1 MPSVK
6 SIQQRIKSVK
16 NTRQI
21 TKAMEAVSATKMRR
35 AQRSALDGRPYA
47 LAALEMLRNVM
58 QRTEYRPELL
68 AEREVSRAVLV
79 VVTSDKGLAGAFNAS
94 VLRKAE
100 AWIVGHSQKYPVD
113 PVRSSITDS
122 RTSSQK
128 GEADLH
134 LGTSSNGDLSQ
145 TSNGVDIVTVGK
157 KARDYFQNRKANVV
171 KEFLEFGDYAEPNET
186 KPLSDFLLKGFMA
199 RQWDLVEIIYT
210 NFRSTLKQEVVIAR
224 IFPVNIEKIKQT
236 IENIIP
242 EHGRFANTTTNYSL
256 LTTNYE
262 YKLEPNPEVVLDALI
277 PHLIET
283 QIFHMILESNASE
296 HSARMVA
303 MKSASEN
310 AGDII
315 SELTLEYNK
324 SRQAGITRELTEIT
338 AGREA
343 LEG

>member
-1 MPSVK
+1 MSSVK

-47 LAALEMLRNVM
+47 LAALEMLGNVI
-58 QRTEYRPELL
+58 QKTEYRPELL
-68 AEREVSRAVLV
+68 AEREVDRAVLV
-79 VVTSDKGLAGAFNAS
+79 VITSDKGLAGALNAS

-100 AWIVGHSQKYPVD
+100 AWITEHNQQYPVD
-113 PVRSSITDS
+113 I
-122 RTSSQK
+122 
-128 GEADLH
+128 
-134 LGTSSNGDLSQ
+134 
-145 TSNGVDIVTVGK
+145 ITVGK

-171 KEFLEFGDYAEPNET
+171 KEFLEFGDHASPVET
-186 KPLSDFLLKGFMA
+186 QPLSDFLLKGFTA
-199 RQWDLVEIIYT
+199 HQWDLVEIIYT

-224 IFPVNIEKIKQT
+224 VFPLSLEKIKET
-236 IENIIP
+236 IAGIVP
-242 EHGRFANTTTNYSL
+242 ERGRYANTTDNLQLITDD
-256 LTTNYE
+256 YE
-262 YKLEPNPEVVLDALI
+262 YTLEPSSEAVLDALI
-277 PHLIET
+277 PHLLAT
-283 QIFHMILESNASE
+283 QIFHIILESNASE

-315 SELTLEYNK
+315 SELTLAYNK
-324 SRQAGITRELTEIT
+324 SRQANITRELTEIT

>member
-1 MPSVK
+1 MSSVK

-35 AQRSALDGRPYA
+35 SQRTALDGRPYA
-47 LAALEMLRNVM
+47 LAALEMLGNVM

-68 AEREVSRAVLV
+68 VEREMSRAVLV

-100 AWIVGHSQKYPVD
+100 VWIAEHKQKYP
-113 PVRSSITDS
+113 
-122 RTSSQK
+122 
-128 GEADLH
+128 
-134 LGTSSNGDLSQ
+134 
-145 TSNGVDIVTVGK
+145 VDIVTVGK
-157 KARDYFQNRKANVV
+157 KARDYFQSRKAKVA
-171 KEFLEFGDYAEPNET
+171 KEFLEFGDYAEPGET
-186 KPLSDFLLKGFMA
+186 EPLSDFLLKGFIA

-224 IFPVNIEKIKQT
+224 VFPVNLEKIKQT

-242 EHGRFANTTTNYSL
+242 EHGRFSENRGITQIATQINADSIGENPRIDPRESAYQ
-256 LTTNYE
+256 YE
-262 YKLEPNPEVVLDALI
+262 YKLEPNPESVLDALI

-315 SELTLEYNK
+315 SELTLAYNK
-324 SRQAGITRELTEIT
+324 SRQANITRELTEIT

-343 LEG
+343 LER

>member
-6 SIQQRIKSVK
+6 SIKQRIKSVK

-35 AQRSALDGRPYA
+35 SQRFALDGRPYA
-47 LAALEMLRNVM
+47 LAALEMLGNVT
-58 QRTEYRPELL
+58 QRTEYRPKLL
-68 AEREVSRAVLV
+68 AEREIKRAVLV

-100 AWIVGHSQKYPVD
+100 AWIAEHAQQYPVD
-113 PVRSSITDS
+113 PVRSLTTSIHDKEPKDEVDL
-122 RTSSQK
+122 RLSSSLK
-128 GEADLH
+128 KV
-134 LGTSSNGDLSQ
+134 SSL
-145 TSNGVDIVTVGK
+145 TSNGVDIITVGK
-157 KARDYFQNRKANVV
+157 KARDYFGNRKGNVI
-171 KEFLEFGDYAEPNET
+171 KEFLGFGDYAEPNET
-186 KPLSDFLLKGFMA
+186 KPLSDFLLKGFIA
-199 RQWDLVEIIYT
+199 HQWDLVEIMYT
-210 NFRSTLKQEVVIAR
+210 NFRTTLKQEVAEAR
-224 IFPVNIEKIKQT
+224 IFPVNLEKIKQT

-242 EHGRFANTTTNYSL
+242 EHGRFANTATSYKLQATS
-256 LTTNYE
+256 YE
-262 YKLEPNPEVVLDALI
+262 YKLEPSAEVVLDTLI

-303 MKSASEN
+303 MKNASEN
-310 AGDII
+310 AGEII

-338 AGREA
+338 AGKEA